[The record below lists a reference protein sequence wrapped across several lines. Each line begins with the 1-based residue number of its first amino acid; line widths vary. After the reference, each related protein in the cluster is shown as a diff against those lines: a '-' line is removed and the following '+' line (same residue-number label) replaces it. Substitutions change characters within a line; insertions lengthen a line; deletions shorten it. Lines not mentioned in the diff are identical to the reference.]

1 MTVRRAHSENRVAIL
16 EGRSDLMTDLMT
28 PWSVLPL
35 VPRRSIFS
43 IDNLHR
49 DRSETFPRV
58 RYDNLEVR
66 SITLTN

>member
-1 MTVRRAHSENRVAIL
+1 MAVRRAHSENRVAIL
-16 EGRSDLMTDLMT
+16 EGRSDLMT

>member
-1 MTVRRAHSENRVAIL
+1 MTVRRAHSENSVAIL
-16 EGRSDLMTDLMT
+16 EGRSDLMT
-28 PWSVLPL
+28 PWSVQPL

>member
-16 EGRSDLMTDLMT
+16 EGRSDLMT

>member
-1 MTVRRAHSENRVAIL
+1 MTVRRAHSENSVAIL
-16 EGRSDLMTDLMT
+16 EGCCDLMT

>member
-1 MTVRRAHSENRVAIL
+1 MTVRRAHSENSVAIL
-16 EGRSDLMTDLMT
+16 ERRSDLMT